1 MDFAEVEVD
10 YQFHSHIIGK
20 NGANGMILQIIRISS
35 FFTNLIPAF

>member
-20 NGANGMILQIIRISS
+20 SGANGKIGASGTRKH
-35 FFTNLIPAF
+35 TNI